1 MEAKMRNPKYVTFE
15 QLKKRLMRNPKFRR
29 AYEASE
35 PEYQL
40 ARSLIAARL
49 KRNLTQA
56 QLAKK
61 AGTKQSAI
69 SRIESMG
76 SLPSVST
83 LRKLSKALDV
93 PLEVRFRV

>member
-1 MEAKMRNPKYVTFE
+1 MGMKTWEEVKKELLRNPE
-15 QLKKRLMRNPKFRR
+15 FRK

-40 ARSLIAARL
+40 ARSLIAIRI
-49 KRNLTQA
+49 KKDLTQA
-56 QLAKK
+56 QLAQK

-69 SRIESMG
+69 SRIENMT

-83 LRKLSKALDV
+83 LKKLSQALKV
-93 PLEVRFRV
+93 PLEIRFRSS

>member
-1 MEAKMRNPKYVTFE
+1 MRNPE
-15 QLKKRLMRNPKFRR
+15 FRK

-49 KRNLTQA
+49 KKNLTQA

-69 SRIESMG
+69 SRIEGMR
-76 SLPSVST
+76 SLPSFST
-83 LRKLSKALDV
+83 LKKLSKALKV
-93 PLEVRFRV
+93 PLEIRFKSL

>member
-1 MEAKMRNPKYVTFE
+1 MKKPKYVTWK
-15 QLKKRLMRNPKFRR
+15 QLKRKLMGNPEFRK

-40 ARSLIAARL
+40 ARSLIKARL
-49 KRNLTQA
+49 EKNLTQA
-56 QLAKK
+56 QLARK

-69 SRIESMG
+69 SRIENMT

-83 LRKLSKALDV
+83 LKKLSKVLDI
-93 PLEVRFRV
+93 PLEIRFRV

>member
-1 MEAKMRNPKYVTFE
+1 MAKRKENPKYITWKR
-15 QLKKRLMRNPKFRR
+15 LKKELLKDPEFKK
-29 AYEASE
+29 AYEELE

-49 KRNLTQA
+49 KKNLTQA
-56 QLAKK
+56 QLAQK

-69 SRIESMG
+69 SRIENMT

-83 LRKLSKALDV
+83 LKKLSKVLDI